1 MNQNYTPLTEET
13 RKLFSQLVDVNWEIK
28 LQEENEERSEEYYR
42 DLLELRLRYKR
53 IEGDIIKAMGQDEF
67 DNFLK
72 MGARMFAK

>member
-13 RKLFSQLVDVNWEIK
+13 RKLFAQLVDVNWEIK

-53 IEGDIIKAMGQDEF
+53 IEGDIIKLMGHDEF
-67 DNFLK
+67 ENFLK
-72 MGARMFAK
+72 MGARMFAE

>member
-53 IEGDIIKAMGQDEF
+53 IEGDIIKLMGQEEF
-67 DNFLK
+67 ENFLK
-72 MGARMFAK
+72 MGARMFAE

>member
-42 DLLELRLRYKR
+42 DLLELRIRYKR
-53 IEGDIIKAMGQDEF
+53 IEGDIIKLMGHDEF
-67 DNFLK
+67 ENFLK
-72 MGARMFAK
+72 MGARMFAE

>member
-42 DLLELRLRYKR
+42 DLLELRLRYKM
-53 IEGDIIKAMGQDEF
+53 IEGDIIKLMGHEEF

-72 MGARMFAK
+72 MGARMFAE

>member
-53 IEGDIIKAMGQDEF
+53 IEGDIIKLMGQEDFE
-67 DNFLK
+67 NFLK
-72 MGARMFAK
+72 MGARMFAE

>member
-53 IEGDIIKAMGQDEF
+53 IEGDIIKAMGHEEF
-67 DNFLK
+67 ENFLK
-72 MGARMFAK
+72 MGARMFAE

>member
-53 IEGDIIKAMGQDEF
+53 IEGDIIKLMGQDEF
-67 DNFLK
+67 ENFLK
-72 MGARMFAK
+72 MGARMFAE

>member
-72 MGARMFAK
+72 MGARMFAE

>member
-28 LQEENEERSEEYYR
+28 LQEESEDRSGEYYR

-53 IEGDIIKAMGQDEF
+53 IEGDIIKLMGQEEF
-67 DNFLK
+67 ENFLK
-72 MGARMFAK
+72 MGARMFAE

>member
-28 LQEENEERSEEYYR
+28 LQKDKEDRSEEYYK
-42 DLLELRLRYKR
+42 DLLELRLRYLR
-53 IEGDIIKAMGQDEF
+53 IEGDIIKAMGQEEF

-72 MGARMFAK
+72 MGARMFAE